1 MTTPGFDRLV
11 SALVASGTERPN
23 AERLA
28 RKKLGIAQP
37 SETPTPRH
45 KAIAWPVRIRLPWSL
60 LVSDNERNKV
70 RFDDKQLSS
79 ARYRQAKAAIAAR
92 VREQLGDV
100 EAAAIPLALDARVWL
115 PDNRVHDVCNFS
127 KALHDALK
135 GVVFTDDQWLYDTR
149 WRRAGVDV
157 DAPRAEITIQPM
169 PDVAD

>member
-1 MTTPGFDRLV
+1 MTTPGFDQLV
-11 SALVASGTERPN
+11 SALVATGTERPN

-28 RKKLGIAQP
+28 RRKLGITAP

-70 RFDDKQLSS
+70 RFGERQLSS
-79 ARYRQAKAAIAAR
+79 QRYRDAKKMIAAR

-100 EAAAIPLALDARVWL
+100 EAAAIPLALEARVWL
-115 PDNRVHDVCNFS
+115 PDNRKHDTCNFA
-127 KALHDALK
+127 KAVHDALK
-135 GVVFTDDQWLYDTR
+135 GVVFVDDEWLYDTR

-157 DAPRAEITIQPM
+157 DQPRAEITIIPI
-169 PDVAD
+169 DS